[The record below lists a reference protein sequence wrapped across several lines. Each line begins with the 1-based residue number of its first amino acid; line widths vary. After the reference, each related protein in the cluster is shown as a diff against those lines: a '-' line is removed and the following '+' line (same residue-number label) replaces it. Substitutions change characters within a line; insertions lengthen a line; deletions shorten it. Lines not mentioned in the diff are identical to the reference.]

1 MLAEVQYCG
10 KPAVKT
16 ISKNSESM
24 VDSVIIGSFLG
35 SVGLRQMETRL
46 YYSNED
52 QTPRLST

>member
-35 SVGLRQMETRL
+35 SVGLRQMETL
-46 YYSNED
+46 IK
-52 QTPRLST
+52 